1 MREYVAGTPRKQSL
15 ADLFEGEWA
24 TKFPDEV
31 GITAGES
38 PLFEDGR
45 IPWIIEQVGGVEGM
59 RILELGPLDGA
70 HTAMLLAAGAD
81 EVVGVEANV
90 RAYLRCLAT
99 KELLD
104 LDGARFVLG
113 EIGAYVEGA
122 AAAWNGDGPV
132 PVPGADIPGGPVEL
146 PGSSAP
152 RTSHGHERRPGSD
165 IPGGP
170 AFDLVL
176 ASGVLYHLLEPADL
190 LLGLGALAD
199 RVFVWTH
206 HFDRAAIEEHNQTG
220 LLDRVT
226 TSAQKVLPDDST
238 VTYHQHGYE
247 LGAIQKSFCGGPA
260 DASNWM
266 ELAGL
271 HQVMELA
278 GLRLRVEA
286 FDHRDHPNGPAIGIL
301 ASAPTPR
308 RADRSRPAPRW
319 GLVSSQ
325 DPEGRQVDA
334 VPDGASFQ
342 RAVSREGELVA
353 KITQLEAYLARR
365 HPKTMVR
372 RAIHP
377 WLQGR

>member
-1 MREYVAGTPRKQSL
+1 METTVREYVAGTPRKQSL
-15 ADLFEGEWA
+15 ADLFAGEWA
-24 TKFPDEV
+24 TRFPDDV

-45 IPWIIEQVGGVEGM
+45 IPWIIDQVGGVVGM

-81 EVVGVEANV
+81 EVIGVEANV
-90 RAYLRCLAT
+90 RAFLRCLAT

-122 AAAWNGDGPV
+122 VASWQQEGEAAGKP
-132 PVPGADIPGGPVEL
+132 
-146 PGSSAP
+146 
-152 RTSHGHERRPGSD
+152 
-165 IPGGP
+165 
-170 AFDLVL
+170 FDLVL

-206 HFDRAAIEEHNQTG
+206 HFDRDAIEAHNQTG
-220 LLDRVT
+220 LLSRVT
-226 TSAQKVLPDDST
+226 TSAEKALPDGST

-271 HQVMELA
+271 HKVMALSGLA
-278 GLRLRVEA
+278 LRVEA

-301 ASAPTPR
+301 GSAATPR
-308 RADRSRPAPRW
+308 PADRSRPAPRW

-325 DPEGRQVDA
+325 DPVGRQVDA
-334 VPDGASFQ
+334 VPDAASYQ
-342 RAVSREGELVA
+342 RAVSREGELMA
-353 KITQLEAYLARR
+353 RISELEAYLARR
-365 HPKTMVR
+365 HPKTVIR

-377 WLQGR
+377 WLRG